1 MRTLTSFTAG
11 FLLFV
16 SAQAAAFD
24 LQDLSGKP
32 TSIEALLPINQWTLV
47 MLWSIDCV
55 ACEEQK
61 PMIDAF
67 HQDHHLSNA
76 KVIGIS
82 TDGNQQLPSVQKHVK
97 KRPVS
102 FDNYVTLSDNFKEN
116 FEAATGKRF
125 LGTPT
130 YLLYDKTGTLTGAHP
145 GLVDRGMLERI
156 VGKPDELQVIPADL
170 IR

>member
-1 MRTLTSFTAG
+1 MRSLTSLTAG
-11 FLLFV
+11 LLLFV
-16 SAQAAAFD
+16 SVQAAAFD

-32 TSIEALLPINQWTLV
+32 TTIKDLLPINQWTLV
-47 MLWSIDCV
+47 MLWSTDCV

-76 KVIGIS
+76 KVIGIA
-82 TDGNQQLPSVQKHVK
+82 TDGSQQLPAVLEHVE

-102 FDNYVTLSDNFKEN
+102 FDNYVTLSDNFEAN
-116 FEAATGKRF
+116 FESATGKRF

-130 YLLYDKTGTLTGAHP
+130 YLLYDKTGALTGAHP
-145 GLVDRGMLERI
+145 GLVDRSMLERI
-156 VGKPDELQVIPADL
+156 VGKPAELQVIPADL
-170 IR
+170 LR